1 MIGIPVLA
9 GLALAAA
16 FYRSRRDPV
25 VIHMAILAAV
35 ALFMSTPYIGYLDN
49 ATVLFLLCLTIPFL
63 HEARTSWGA
72 RTALFLIGMAAAFT
86 HPTTCVIFGGILLAV
101 FGWHFLSSRLSFGS
115 ALKADGPMLM
125 SVGFG
130 MIAGLSCWVIGI
142 WGSSAS
148 LAEAALPPPYTAA
161 FFAARLREWTLS
173 MQPVVIVPFIVVA
186 VGSTVLRA
194 RRSTSPARTED
205 LASIWWL
212 LAFVGALTVITGKAI
227 PYYRFVNPSAASLR
241 STGSSPIAPPRS

>member
-25 VIHMAILAAV
+25 VIHMAMLAAV
-35 ALFMSTPYIGYLDN
+35 ALFLSTPYNRLPGQRDGPVP
-49 ATVLFLLCLTIPFL
+49 AVPDDPVPP
-63 HEARTSWGA
+63 RGA
-72 RTALFLIGMAAAFT
+72 NVVGRADRAVPDRDGGGV
-86 HPTTCVIFGGILLAV
+86 HPSDDVRDLRRDLAV
-101 FGWHFLSSRLSFGS
+101 RLRLAFLTSRFSFGS

-148 LAEAALPPPYTAA
+148 LAEAALPPPYTAE
-161 FFAARLREWTLS
+161 FFAARLASGRCRCS
-173 MQPVVIVPFIVVA
+173 
-186 VGSTVLRA
+186 
-194 RRSTSPARTED
+194 RS
-205 LASIWWL
+205 
-212 LAFVGALTVITGKAI
+212 
-227 PYYRFVNPSAASLR
+227 
-241 STGSSPIAPPRS
+241 